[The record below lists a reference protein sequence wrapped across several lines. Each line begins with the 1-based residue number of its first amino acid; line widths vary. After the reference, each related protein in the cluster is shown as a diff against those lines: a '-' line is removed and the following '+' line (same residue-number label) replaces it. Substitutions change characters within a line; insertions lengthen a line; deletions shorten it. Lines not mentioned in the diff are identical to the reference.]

1 MTPSSSLSSPGLL
14 LFSVAFLGDG
24 GFGEVPCLNLP
35 LPLLPLLL
43 LSILD
48 ARTPI
53 SIPGLV
59 QGQLTLILVLPVIGW
74 V

>member
-35 LPLLPLLL
+35 LLPLLL

-53 SIPGLV
+53 SISGLV